1 MKLFLMRIYGDAE
14 YTVGRLY
21 ADGCYVCDTLENC
34 LRDFGVKV
42 PGKTAVPAGIYKVVL
57 NWSPRFKRVLPL
69 LVDVP
74 NFEGVRIHTGNT
86 VRDTSGC
93 LLVGYN
99 RAKGKLL
106 DSRAAFKRLYG
117 LLQAA
122 EERGEEMT
130 AEIK

>member
-1 MKLFLMRIYGDAE
+1 MNLRIKRIYGDAE

-21 ADGCYVCDTLENC
+21 ADGTYVCDTLENC

-42 PGKTAVPAGIYKVVL
+42 PGKTAVPAGKYKVVL
-57 NWSPRFKRVLPL
+57 NRSPRFKRVLPL
-69 LVDVP
+69 LIDVP
-74 NFEGVRIHTGNT
+74 NFEGVRIHTGNS
-86 VRDTSGC
+86 VRDTQGC

-99 RAKGKLL
+99 RVKGKVL

-122 EERGEEMT
+122 EERGEAMT
-130 AEIK
+130 VEIE